1 MLVLGI
7 AIMVI
12 IVSAEFSA
20 EFQVDFAV
28 PRSPPSQAGL
38 SELTW
43 IREHLGYDN
52 PRVIIV
58 VRDPSSYL
66 WALAYNGGLIYFG
79 DLFYLLTNQTDYSL
93 LNNSDPQ
100 VKSDYIGSIQRLWI
114 YGVPRKIDS
123 GTYLILVPSDLY
135 NPDVLEMQTLAA
147 YGGDVFSVRQMTTI
161 NLQQLFAAWTHARS
175 TNDILGAATPYLVVN
190 PVANCTA
197 YSNWASASSTTT
209 VRIEQNFTNVF
220 PCSLSV
226 TTKATKDSAQYASL
240 NGIWN
245 LANETYIGFYF
256 KGKANSTG
264 DFSLTILLSSAPNYT
279 SYYYYN
285 MIGPGMW
292 DGTVRGLVLQLSR
305 FQSRDSPDLSSISS
319 VQFGIYSVE
328 GGSFE
333 YSLEYLVLAS

>member
-1 MLVLGI
+1 M
-7 AIMVI
+7 AI

-20 EFQVDFAV
+20 EFQVNFAV
-28 PRSPPSQAGL
+28 PRAPPSQAGL

-43 IREHLGYDN
+43 IRDHFGFDN
-52 PRVIIV
+52 PSVILV

-79 DLFYLLTNQTDYSL
+79 DLFYLLTNQTDYRF
-93 LNNSDPQ
+93 LNNTDPQ
-100 VKSDYIGSIQRLWI
+100 IRSDYVGSIQRLWI

-123 GTYLILVPSDLY
+123 GSYLILVPSDLY

-147 YGGDVFSVRQMTTI
+147 YGGGVLFVRQMTTD
-161 NLQQLFAAWTHARS
+161 NLQQLFAAWAHSRS
-175 TNDILGAATPYLVVN
+175 TNDILGAAAPYLAIN
-190 PVANCTA
+190 PIANCTA
-197 YSNWASASSTTT
+197 YSNWASASLATT
-209 VRIEQNFTNVF
+209 VRLEQNFTNIF

-226 TTKATKDSAQYASL
+226 TTKATKDSAQYVIL

-245 LANETYIGFYF
+245 LANETYVGFYF

-264 DFSLTILLSSAPNYT
+264 DFFLTILLSSTPNYT

-285 MIGPGMW
+285 MIDAAMW
-292 DGTVRGLVLQLSR
+292 DGTVRGFVLHLSR
-305 FQSRDSPDLSSISS
+305 FQSRDSPDLSDISS
-319 VQFGIYSVE
+319 FQFGIYSAE

-333 YSLEYLVLAS
+333 YSIEYVVLAS